1 MLTLLAEA
9 MDADMPATQQPESV
23 ARGRAAVIYHLSARH
38 ADLAAATP
46 MPTPDM
52 GGVGGVL
59 EWLETQRMRGRSG
72 GGAYRLCRWSRSK
85 KWRWRTWEGSRTVTG
100 GDGGSEGES

>member
-1 MLTLLAEA
+1 M
-9 MDADMPATQQPESV
+9 
-23 ARGRAAVIYHLSARH
+23 IYDLSARH

-72 GGAYRLCRWSRSK
+72 GGAYRLCRWSRSEK
-85 KWRWRTWEGSRTVTG
+85 MEVEDMGGKQDRDRGGWRQ
-100 GDGGSEGES
+100 

>member
-23 ARGRAAVIYHLSARH
+23 ARGRAAVIYDLSARH
-38 ADLAAATP
+38 ADLAAAHAHSRH
-46 MPTPDM
+46 
-52 GGVGGVL
+52 GGVGVVL

-85 KWRWRTWEGSRTVTG
+85 KMEVADMGGKQDRDRGGWRQ
-100 GDGGSEGES
+100 